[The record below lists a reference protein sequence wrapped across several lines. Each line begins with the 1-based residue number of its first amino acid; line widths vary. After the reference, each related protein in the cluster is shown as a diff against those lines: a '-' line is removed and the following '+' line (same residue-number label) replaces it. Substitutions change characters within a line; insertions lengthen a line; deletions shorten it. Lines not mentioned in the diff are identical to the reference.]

1 MKHCTRVLAL
11 ALSAAAIALAAV
23 PAAHAQP
30 NHFPNNPPPPPM
42 MIPGGG
48 TDLFRALL
56 DKAEIQPIS
65 SNELNGLWPSDDLI
79 VVVFGSTDVW
89 GDWQRDPLRW
99 ARLAISVNG
108 AAIIASDNNV
118 RLHSANQGNAL
129 GQLNGTTVFADLR
142 DCHDWHHDCPYVVPV
157 SPDELRN
164 PPDKPGRVWSVF
176 RGLNKLA
183 TNQPSY
189 IEEPFRYQAEFQY
202 PLARLPKSS
211 FTAQGDKFNP
221 PPLFAI
227 GGDGLEQFNGRPGY
241 SFLTVAD
248 SSVYINQMIMEPGT
262 DNLEFTLRTIEYLQG
277 PDKHRRRCVFFENGK
292 IVDRFDGLRQTMKP
306 QKKIPPEAV
315 PNVGA
320 VFGKNQDKL
329 VNMLNDRAD
338 KLQTSDFL
346 HESMVGS
353 PGSSRE
359 RRRFGTWVEWVATTL
374 AIFVIFWLLRR
385 SFRSR
390 HATDVPPPPVTGA
403 GAASTGPPGVFD
415 RRQKELVRRN
425 NLYEPVRNLMRTF
438 FDSVGAPSDPGPRM
452 PRIVIT
458 HEVRKPDSLRQ
469 ALRDM
474 WRIAYGPPLFI
485 SAQRWFE
492 LEPYF
497 ERIRIAHADGK
508 WRFETDEEA

>member
-1 MKHCTRVLAL
+1 MKHRTCILAAFALSVAVLAL
-11 ALSAAAIALAAV
+11 AI

-30 NHFPNNPPPPPM
+30 NQFPKQAPQQQ
-42 MIPGGG
+42 IAVPGGG

-56 DKAEIQPIS
+56 DREGIQPVS
-65 SNELNGLWPSDDLI
+65 SNELNNFWPNDDLI
-79 VVVFGSTDVW
+79 VVVLGSTETW
-89 GDWQRDPLRW
+89 EWQRDPLRW
-99 ARLAISVNG
+99 ARLAIIANG

-118 RLHSANQGNAL
+118 RLFAVNPGNEL
-129 GQLNGTTVFADLR
+129 GQLNGNTVFANLN
-142 DCHDWHHDCPYVVPV
+142 DCHAWRNDCPYVVPI
-157 SPDELRN
+157 SPDELRD

-183 TNQPSY
+183 TNQPTY
-189 IEEPFRYQAEFQY
+189 IEEPFRYQGEFQY

-211 FTAQGDKFNP
+211 FTAQRNKFNP

-227 GGDGLEQFNGRPGY
+227 GGDGQDQWNGRPGY

-248 SSVYINQMIMEPGT
+248 SSVFINQMIMEPGT

-277 PDKHRRRCVFFENGK
+277 PDKHRKRCIFFENGK
-292 IVDRFDGLRQTMKP
+292 VVDRFDGLRQAMQP
-306 QKKIPPEAV
+306 HKKIPPEAV
-315 PNVGA
+315 PNVGPI
-320 VFGKNQDKL
+320 FGKNQDKL

-338 KLQTSDFL
+338 KWQTNDFL
-346 HESMVGS
+346 HETLIGS

-359 RRRFGTWVEWVATTL
+359 RRRFGTWAEWVATIF
-374 AIFVIFWLLRR
+374 AIFVIFFLLRR
-385 SFRSR
+385 SFLAR
-390 HATDVPPPPVTGA
+390 HATDVPPTPITGA
-403 GAASTGPPGVFD
+403 GAASTGPPGVFE

-425 NLYEPVRNLMRTF
+425 NLYEPVRNLMREF
-438 FDSVGAPSDPGPRM
+438 FDSVGAPRNPGPRL
-452 PRIVIT
+452 PPLVISR
-458 HEVRKPDSLRQ
+458 EVRKPDSLRQ

-474 WRIAYGPPLFI
+474 WRIAYGPALHI

-508 WRFETDEEA
+508 WRFETGEEA